1 MARKSKELSAL
12 EVGRLSDA
20 GYHHVGGVSG
30 LVLQVSKTGSKSW
43 LLRVLIGGK
52 RREMGLGGYP
62 DVTLAGARERARVMR
77 EKIDN
82 GIDPLAER
90 RAARDALAAAVASA
104 LTFQQAA
111 EKYIEANESGWKSQ

>member
-82 GIDPLAER
+82 GIEWLQHTATV
-90 RAARDALAAAVASA
+90 RAGA
-104 LTFQQAA
+104 F
-111 EKYIEANESGWKSQ
+111 